1 MEQELVKIEPE
12 HVDKVWFLCAPML
25 EKAILR
31 SEGCIDINDLYHLIM
46 LKQYDL
52 WVLFG
57 ESARIDMCA
66 ATKIKKN
73 PKKIILE
80 INFVGASDARVFKDF
95 RKMLKQVENWA
106 KNLGATET
114 MFFARKGWK
123 KLFPEF
129 EEKYTVMTKKYE
141 A

>member
-31 SEGCIDINDLYHLIM
+31 SEGYININDLYHLIM
-46 LKQYDL
+46 VKQFDL

-57 ESARIDMCA
+57 ESSGIDLCGVGRLDFHPQK
-66 ATKIKKN
+66 TV
-73 PKKIILE
+73 LCV
-80 INFVGASDARVFKDF
+80 NFVGASDARVFKDF
-95 RKMLKQVENWA
+95 RKMLAQVEKEA
-106 KNLGATET
+106 KKLGATET
-114 MFFARKGWK
+114 IFYARKGWK

-129 EEKYTVMTKKYE
+129 KEKYTVLTKKYE